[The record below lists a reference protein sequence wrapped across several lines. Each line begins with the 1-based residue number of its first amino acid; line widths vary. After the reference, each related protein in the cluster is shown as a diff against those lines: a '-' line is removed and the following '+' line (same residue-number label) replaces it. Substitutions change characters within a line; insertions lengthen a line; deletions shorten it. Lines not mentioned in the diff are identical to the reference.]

1 MIKHLTLVFIIAIFL
16 FYVPSRI
23 FASDVNILCNSTGC
37 SGLTDKIFDTQ
48 NMVPGDSIQKTI
60 SIKNEVGESININ
73 LLADKDA
80 ATDDAFALKASIVL
94 YKDTSL
100 IYSNY
105 FMNFLDESSVSL
117 GTIGN
122 GQTAEYKIE
131 ISLAKELGNE
141 IQRKQVIFDMA
152 FAIKNEGTGEV
163 LSSSTSNNSS
173 TSSSSNSSGTSLI
186 GQILGLSD
194 TGGLNDFTFTLFI
207 LGVIFILGGLLIILK
222 RRRNINTSL

>member
-80 ATDDAFALKASIVL
+80 ATDDAFAQKASIVL

-141 IQRKQVIFDMA
+141 IDATLTYDYTEDVQ
-152 FAIKNEGTGEV
+152 
-163 LSSSTSNNSS
+163 
-173 TSSSSNSSGTSLI
+173 
-186 GQILGLSD
+186 LGLSAGAFIPGD
-194 TGGLNDFTFTLFI
+194 AFSGANDKTATQVIGSMKVTF
-207 LGVIFILGGLLIILK
+207 
-222 RRRNINTSL
+222 